1 MDLRE
6 LSSVVWKHR
15 YLVALVVVLCAVLGA
30 VFAFTRQE
38 KYESTAKISI
48 TPDIESQGFVPSE
61 NLATALATYA
71 ETAESGTVRNEAEEI
86 LNRPLEAEVDAS
98 TEEGSGILEI
108 STRANSATAARE
120 ATDAVTDAFIKGIED
135 DQFLNAQIIDPA
147 ETPEAAVQPRPPLII
162 ATSVAVGLGVA
173 MLLAIALERLRRR
186 IETPGDL
193 AEVTNLPLLG
203 QIPRNRALAR
213 GDTPNLAWDDPGLID
228 VQEAFRSLRTNLAF
242 VADGKP
248 PAIQVTSADV
258 GVGKST
264 IVANVG
270 VAFAQM
276 GVKTALV
283 DADLRRPALHRVF
296 GVDGPSWVQ
305 NPETGDP
312 TAGRETRFPNLF
324 VLPAGPPVED
334 PAAVLHIAFARMLD
348 SLRSSFEVILIDSP
362 PVPGVSDA
370 KITARWADGVVLVVA
385 ARKDKSSSVERAI
398 EELKIA
404 EAKIKGVVLNQAA
417 NVGYEYYRPAGRD
430 GEGADRQVGAAQTA
444 RPARPARDEH

>member
-6 LSSVVWKHR
+6 LFSVVWKHR

-48 TPDIESQGFVPSE
+48 TPDVESQGFVPSE
-61 NLATALATYA
+61 NLSTALATYA

-86 LNRPLEAEVDAS
+86 LSRPLDAEVDAS
-98 TEEGSGILEI
+98 TEEGTGILEI
-108 STRANSATAARE
+108 TTRADSATAARE
-120 ATDAVTDAFIKGIED
+120 ATDAVTDAFMKGIED
-135 DQFLNAQIIDPA
+135 DQFVNAEIIDPA
-147 ETPEAAVQPRPPLII
+147 ERPEDAVQPRPPLII

-173 MLLAIALERLRRR
+173 VLLAIAMDRLRRR
-186 IETPGDL
+186 IETPDDV
-193 AEVTNLPLLG
+193 AEVTNLPLLA
-203 QIPRNRALAR
+203 QIPRSRALAR
-213 GDTPNLAWDDPGLID
+213 GETPTLIWDDPGPID
-228 VQEAFRSLRTNLAF
+228 VQEAFRSFRTNLAF

-258 GVGKST
+258 GAGKT
-264 IVANVG
+264 TTVANAG

-305 NPETGDP
+305 NPESGDP
-312 TAGRETRFPNLF
+312 TEGRETRFPNLF
-324 VLPAGPPVED
+324 VLPAGPPVGD
-334 PAAVLHIAFARMLD
+334 PAAVLHVAFARLLE

-385 ARKDKSSSVERAI
+385 ARKDRPSSVQRAI

-417 NVGYEYYRPAGRD
+417 NGSYGHYRSAGRD
-430 GEGADRQVGAAQTA
+430 GEGAERQVGAEAG
-444 RPARPARDEH
+444 RPARDEF